1 MVRLVTAYTATARQ
15 LQLPA
20 WADPAG
26 APDGLGGVGE
36 VQASHGG
43 DLEAA
48 ELDPAAAVVAEGRR
62 DANGLGVGHYVRL
75 EPGRLAHREGLAVE
89 GTGRM
94 VHHPALAGHVP
105 MVDEVAGR
113 LWVVGG

>member
-15 LQLPA
+15 LRLPA

-48 ELDPAAAVVAEGRR
+48 ELDPAAAVVAAVVGDGDGGPR
-62 DANGLGVGHYVRL
+62 AGVAACG
-75 EPGRLAHREGLAVE
+75 AGLA
-89 GTGRM
+89 GW
-94 VHHPALAGHVP
+94 P
-105 MVDEVAGR
+105 
-113 LWVVGG
+113 